1 MLSKLEEEEADRLR
15 QEAAANDKD
24 KNTTEKFEHCAFGDM
39 DLMGL
44 SEEELDTQC
53 DELFKSAPIDFVPR
67 EGNQIDM
74 AIDELIKSQSITIP
88 ILHIRERLYLIG
100 HTRITCDFKNDNL
113 ICRVGGGFEK
123 FIDYVPKNH
132 RYFERSL
139 VVHMIKSGES
149 LEGVVDALFN
159 GRKLKN
165 LIKESN
171 DNISEPNTPERRSVK
186 RSLSSEQSKSAK
198 SLKRSASRNRPR
210 FSFRDVD
217 PYSKTKSINIQ
228 KVKRP
233 ENGTNYAWDE
243 KENQGNTGNRQRALS
258 NENIGMRQG
267 SPALKNRKRTSSD
280 YQSRKDHIL
289 KQIKL

>member
-1 MLSKLEEEEADRLR
+1 MTCDLR
-15 QEAAANDKD
+15 Q
-24 KNTTEKFEHCAFGDM
+24 
-39 DLMGL
+39 
-44 SEEELDTQC
+44 
-53 DELFKSAPIDFVPR
+53 
-67 EGNQIDM
+67 
-74 AIDELIKSQSITIP
+74 
-88 ILHIRERLYLIG
+88 
-100 HTRITCDFKNDNL
+100 DNL
-113 ICRVGGGFEK
+113 MVRVGGGYEK

-171 DNISEPNTPERRSVK
+171 DNLEEPGSADRKSLK
-186 RSLSSEQSKSAK
+186 RAMSSDGNKSSR
-198 SLKRSASRNRPR
+198 SLKRSASRNKPR

-233 ENGTNYAWDE
+233 DNG
-243 KENQGNTGNRQRALS
+243 
-258 NENIGMRQG
+258 
-267 SPALKNRKRTSSD
+267 
-280 YQSRKDHIL
+280 
-289 KQIKL
+289 

>member
-1 MLSKLEEEEADRLR
+1 MLSKLEEDEAERLR
-15 QEAAANDKD
+15 LEALANKAVPEPSD
-24 KNTTEKFEHCAFGDM
+24 KFEHCAFGDM

-53 DELFKSAPIDFVPR
+53 DELFKTAPIDFIPR
-67 EGNQIDM
+67 EGNQIDL

-88 ILHIRERLYLIG
+88 ILHIRDRLYLIG

-171 DNISEPNTPERRSVK
+171 D
-186 RSLSSEQSKSAK
+186 
-198 SLKRSASRNRPR
+198 
-210 FSFRDVD
+210 
-217 PYSKTKSINIQ
+217 
-228 KVKRP
+228 
-233 ENGTNYAWDE
+233 
-243 KENQGNTGNRQRALS
+243 
-258 NENIGMRQG
+258 
-267 SPALKNRKRTSSD
+267 
-280 YQSRKDHIL
+280 
-289 KQIKL
+289 

>member
-1 MLSKLEEEEADRLR
+1 MLSKLEEEEAERLR
-15 QEAAANDKD
+15 QETLDNNKTND
-24 KNTTEKFEHCAFGDM
+24 KFEHCAFGDM

-53 DELFKSAPIDFVPR
+53 DELFKTAPIDFVPR

-88 ILHIRERLYLIG
+88 ILHIRDRLYLIG

-165 LIKESN
+165 LIKESH
-171 DNISEPNTPERRSVK
+171 DNISEPNTPERKSMK
-186 RSLSSEQSKSAK
+186 RSTSGEQSKSAK

-233 ENGTNYAWDE
+233 ENGHNYAWDE
-243 KENQGNTGNRQRALS
+243 KENQGNTSNRQRALS
-258 NENIGMRQG
+258 NENVAMRQG

-280 YQSRKDHIL
+280 
-289 KQIKL
+289 

>member
-1 MLSKLEEEEADRLR
+1 
-15 QEAAANDKD
+15 
-24 KNTTEKFEHCAFGDM
+24 
-39 DLMGL
+39 
-44 SEEELDTQC
+44 
-53 DELFKSAPIDFVPR
+53 
-67 EGNQIDM
+67 M
-74 AIDELIKSQSITIP
+74 AIDDLIKSQSITIP
-88 ILHIRERLYLIG
+88 ILHIRDRLYLIG

-171 DNISEPNTPERRSVK
+171 DNISEPNTPERKSLRRST
-186 RSLSSEQSKSAK
+186 SASGEHSKSAK

-243 KENQGNTGNRQRALS
+243 KENQSNTVNRQRTLS
-258 NENIGMRQG
+258 SENIGMRQG
-267 SPALKNRKRTSSD
+267 SPALKNRKGGSSD
-280 YQSRKDHIL
+280 YQTRKDQIL
-289 KQIKL
+289 KQLKLAYEIKMNNQPIFTNMKESEMAIYKQKSNDRAIEQVIGIK